1 MVAYILFL
9 PLITASLF
17 GVFNKS
23 FPKIFVKIFSITFM
37 LIASFL
43 SVYTFLSICESDK
56 VIDIF
61 LYEWIKINSIK
72 INLSIYVD
80 RLTSIMFCIVTIIS
94 SIVHIYSISYMEEDK
109 NINKFLSYLSLFT
122 FFMLLLVCSDN
133 LLQLF
138 IGWEGVGLC
147 SYLLIG
153 YWYEKRSANDAAIKA
168 FIVNRVGDFA
178 FIIAL
183 LLLFFY
189 TKSLDFREIFSSIDD
204 LKIICIDFFGIKFE
218 VINLICLLL
227 FIGSMG
233 KSAQLGLHV
242 WLPDAMEGPTPV
254 SALIHAATMVTAG
267 IFLIVRMSLLFEQ
280 AIYIRDFIIIIGS
293 LTSVIMAAIAV
304 TNNDIKKI
312 IAYST
317 CSQLGYMFI
326 ACGSSNYNLAIFHL
340 TTHAFFKALLFL
352 CAGNIIHMTHEQ
364 SLDKLGGLFSKMK
377 ITFIMFIL
385 GSLALVGIYPF
396 AGYYSK
402 DLIIES
408 LISNNNS
415 IYQFG
420 YISSLIGVFLTALY
434 SSKLIVKVFFGKYT
448 PSGIKEAPAIML
460 MPMLVLAFGSVL
472 AGIYGVYILDIGG
485 DFFSNSMVVLN
496 RLNLHDGFIQ
506 ELYPLIIGV
515 SGLTLGYVIYNTDF
529 FNTALTTNI
538 FYKIFV
544 NKLYFDEIYTFIFV
558 GSTRFFAILSN
569 DIDNNLIDNQGPRRS
584 RKIIKSLS
592 LILSKLQN
600 GYLYFYYTI
609 AMLGVVFGLSWII
622 IKG

>member
-80 RLTSIMFCIVTIIS
+80 RLTAIMFCIVTIIS

-168 FIVNRVGDFA
+168 FIVNRVGEFA

-448 PSGIKEAPAIML
+448 LRGIKEAPAIML
-460 MPMLVLAFGSVL
+460 TPMLVLAFGSVL

-558 GSTRFFAILSN
+558 GPTRFFAILSN

>member
-23 FPKIFVKIFSITFM
+23 FPKIFVKIFSIAFM
-37 LIASFL
+37 LIASIL

-122 FFMLLLVCSDN
+122 FFMLLLVCSNN

-472 AGIYGVYILDIGG
+472 AGIYGVYILDIGD

-515 SGLTLGYVIYNTDF
+515 LGLTLGYVIYNTDF

-558 GSTRFFAILSN
+558 GPTRFFAILSN

>member
-23 FPKIFVKIFSITFM
+23 FPKIFVKIFSIAFM

-122 FFMLLLVCSDN
+122 FFMLLLVCSNN

-558 GSTRFFAILSN
+558 GPTRFFAILSN

>member
-23 FPKIFVKIFSITFM
+23 FPKIFVKIFSIAFM

-460 MPMLVLAFGSVL
+460 MPMLLAFGSVL

-558 GSTRFFAILSN
+558 GPTRFFAILSN